1 MAQVDLHIVV
11 HEVVSVYSPEEV
23 GKWPDITGRKQP
35 FSLQLTQQGETRET
49 LCAVG
54 QALLEGNGIDVF
66 GSQPLRD
73 VLNKHLVG
81 MNCGHRSRVLAVRFL
96 VEWRCL

>member
-1 MAQVDLHIVV
+1 M
-11 HEVVSVYSPEEV
+11 YSPEEV
-23 GKWPDITGRKQP
+23 GKWLDITGRKQP
-35 FSLQLTQQGETRET
+35 SSLQLTQQGETRET

-54 QALLEGNGIDVF
+54 QILLEGNGIDVF

-81 MNCGHRSRVLAVRFL
+81 IVSVVGRSFQAVSWVSFL
-96 VEWRCL
+96 FVRHDCFTV